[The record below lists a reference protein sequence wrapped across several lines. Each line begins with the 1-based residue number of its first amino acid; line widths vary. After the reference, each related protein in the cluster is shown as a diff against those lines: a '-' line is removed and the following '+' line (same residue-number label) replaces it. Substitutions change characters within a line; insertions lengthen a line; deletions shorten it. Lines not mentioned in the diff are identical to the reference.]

1 MLRDVE
7 NATIYSSGRCAVWR
21 AGQAENRELG
31 GSRGGFL
38 GISQSGSRVR
48 MWQAMWLF
56 HAMQES
62 SFALKINKHH
72 MLC

>member
-31 GSRGGFL
+31 GSRGGSRGFHNL
-38 GISQSGSRVR
+38 VPEFGCGGHVAISS
-48 MWQAMWLF
+48 L
-56 HAMQES
+56 QES
-62 SFALKINKHH
+62 
-72 MLC
+72 